1 MQENTIITIL
11 NPSNVFL
18 KVKTILLFEFL
29 FLCLNLKWINLNIQP
44 LQKKK
49 NYYYYY

>member
-18 KVKTILLFEFL
+18 KVKTILLFMRQI
-29 FLCLNLKWINLNIQP
+29 NWILVFMPKSEMNQA
-44 LQKKK
+44 
-49 NYYYYY
+49 

>member
-18 KVKTILLFEFL
+18 KVKTILLFMRQI
-29 FLCLNLKWINLNIQP
+29 NWILVFMPKSEMNQ
-44 LQKKK
+44 
-49 NYYYYY
+49 Y

>member
-18 KVKTILLFEFL
+18 KVKTILLRQI
-29 FLCLNLKWINLNIQP
+29 NWILVFMPKSEMNQS
-44 LQKKK
+44 
-49 NYYYYY
+49 

>member
-18 KVKTILLFEFL
+18 KVKTILFMRQI
-29 FLCLNLKWINLNIQP
+29 NWILVFMPKSEMNQS
-44 LQKKK
+44 
-49 NYYYYY
+49 

>member
-18 KVKTILLFEFL
+18 KVKTILLFMRQI
-29 FLCLNLKWINLNIQP
+29 NWILVFMPKSEMNQS
-44 LQKKK
+44 
-49 NYYYYY
+49 